1 MNDNELDEMLNGWIA
16 PPVRASLREKAL
28 SGFRAQ
34 LRSDTARRPIR
45 RWIAVF
51 GPRAAAIA
59 AMGLFLLVLTK
70 AAPVVLSASAGAQ
83 SAHLIVETE
92 NSYYAEDG
100 SSSVNIYRASY
111 DKEGREIPLSRSI
124 PNDRLGTFVVQ
135 AGDLLSILH
144 ATLAKEI
151 LHISFEHNSGE
162 VSVALPAGCAI
173 EPVARETIVNYPTVA
188 VSRTRGDGRRQTVW
202 MAPDLGCFALKYTS
216 EDKQPDGTFR
226 LVQRTEALKVSM
238 GAEQQ

>member
-1 MNDNELDEMLNGWIA
+1 MNDNELDEMLDRWTA

-28 SGFRAQ
+28 SGFRAR
-34 LRSDTARRPIR
+34 LKSAAVRRPLR
-45 RWIAVF
+45 QWIPVF

-59 AMGLFLLVLTK
+59 ALGVFLLVLTK

-83 SAHLIVETE
+83 NARLIVETE

-100 SSSVNIYRASY
+100 SSSVNIYSASY
-111 DKEGREIPLSRSI
+111 DKEGKEIPLSRSV
-124 PNDRLGTFVVQ
+124 PNDRLGTLVVQ
-135 AGDLLSILH
+135 AGDLLGILH
-144 ATLAKEI
+144 LALI
-151 LHISFEHNSGE
+151 QQLHIPFEHHSDDF
-162 VSVALPAGCAI
+162 SVLVPAGCAI

-188 VSRTRGDGRRQTVW
+188 ISRTRGDGRRQTVW

-226 LVQRTEALKVSM
+226 LVQRKEALKVSM